1 MYVNFRKYFEQMI
14 LSALMGGLSMGVA
27 YLAKL
32 TNNVEQMT
40 VAIQLLAEKLSN
52 IDKLA
57 QDHES
62 RLRSLEKR
70 R

>member
-1 MYVNFRKYFEQMI
+1 MG
-14 LSALMGGLSMGVA
+14 ALIGGLSMGVKYIA
-27 YLAKL
+27 QMS
-32 TNNVEQMT
+32 NNVEQMT
-40 VAIQLLAEKLSN
+40 IAIQLLAEKLSN

>member
-1 MYVNFRKYFEQMI
+1 VQSKIKKYFEQFL
-14 LSALMGGLSMGVA
+14 LSALMGGLSMGVT

-32 TNNVEQMT
+32 SNNVEQMT
-40 VAIQLLAEKLSN
+40 IAIQLLAEKLSN